1 MTTHEAQVEGERS
14 SDYWLAKLR
23 LKRNF
28 ARDGMLMNSE
38 DWGLKIEKLGL

>member
-14 SDYWLAKLR
+14 NDYWLAKLR

-28 ARDGMLMNSE
+28 ARDGMLMNLS
-38 DWGLKIEKLGL
+38 GLGAEE